1 MPSFDHNGDVVE
13 EQDPFLYR
21 TKTHEPKPDYTSF
34 IARNASLIAAKTTNS
49 QLQTETDATTDLK
62 KPDNKD
68 LIKILGPDYS
78 DEFKSPYDTVDLI
91 RYHEVLRD
99 DGIASAALDFL
110 IQFMLGDHFK
120 TIIDI
125 NAEFDTEEEENAARD
140 FFANSP
146 RIRAYKRRLDRV
158 NREVKFQI
166 HMFSLLLQCFAF
178 GRCCGL
184 IEKSDVDDL
193 PIAIKVLPSMHLG
206 QVYVHRKT
214 WEVIGVE
221 HLDWPFPAS
230 IMKSENMLYFC
241 NRNHNISPSTF
252 QYGYS
257 LLERVVDLS
266 ELNRITNQRN
276 LKEINFRLWAAF
288 LLIKLPGSFNKKIM
302 QEMADEIAKGAGNSI
317 FTNQAA
323 TVEVHQLGHDMD
335 KLIDQRNENYRE
347 IIRQLQVP
355 IILFDPDILNRA
367 TSQELMEAWTVSVL
381 KIYRSWFKDIVQD
394 QWINPIVKTLI
405 ESERQAERE
414 RGGGTGIESKQDIG
428 PIEPKDKPPAAA
440 EDKPLPQAQED
451 QAEAEAE
458 APTIAKE
465 VIPLEAIDPATGEVL
480 VYRLPWKIKME
491 LDPLNYD
498 TYKEKAETAILLKN
512 NGLATTATALKMI
525 GVTDENEVAQLL
537 ELEEQRR
544 QERFALTG
552 AREID
557 AAGAQADPNK
567 QVDPKVADK
576 LAAEKAGAPKGRP
589 PTTIERQK
597 DKFKESLRQSVTG
610 ANVPTKQGFR
620 AKRIGIRRT
629 PPP

>member
-1 MPSFDHNGDVVE
+1 MPTPE
-13 EQDPFLYR
+13 EEEPIIIR
-21 TKTHEPKPDYTSF
+21 TKTSEPKPDYTSF
-34 IARNASLIAAKTTNS
+34 ITRNAALIAAKTTNS
-49 QLQTETDATTDLK
+49 QLQTETDASTDLK

-68 LIKILGPDYS
+68 LIRILGPDYS
-78 DEFKSPYDTVDLI
+78 DQFKSPYDTVDLI

-99 DGIASAALDFL
+99 DGIASSAIDFL

-125 NAEFDTEEEENAARD
+125 NAEFDTEEEENQARD

-146 RIRAYKRRLDRV
+146 RIKAYKRRLDRV
-158 NREVKFQI
+158 NREIKFQI
-166 HMFSLLLQCFAF
+166 HMFSLLLQCFGF
-178 GRCCGL
+178 GRACGL

-214 WEVIGVE
+214 WEVLAVE

-230 IMKSENMLYFC
+230 IIKSENMLYFC

-288 LLIKLPGSFNKKIM
+288 LLIKLPGSFNKEIM
-302 QEMADEIAKGAGNSI
+302 QKMADEIAKGAGNSI

-394 QWINPIVKTLI
+394 QWINPIIKTLI
-405 ESERQAERE
+405 EAERQAQRE
-414 RGGGTGIESKQDIG
+414 QGQTQSEEPVQEE
-428 PIEPKDKPPAAA
+428 PEEEPK
-440 EDKPLPQAQED
+440 PQNPDE
-451 QAEAEAE
+451 
-458 APTIAKE
+458 PTPKTSTNIVKE
-465 VIPLEAIDPATGEVL
+465 VIPLDAIDPKTGEVL
-480 VYRLPWKIKME
+480 VYRLPWKIKLE

-498 TYKEKAETAILLKN
+498 TFKEKAETAILLKN
-512 NGLATTATALKMI
+512 NGLATTASALKMI

-544 QERFALTG
+544 QERFQLAG
-552 AREID
+552 AADID
-557 AAGAQADPNK
+557 AAGNRRNPQ
-567 QVDPKVADK
+567 QVDPTVQDRRD
-576 LAAEKAGAPKGRP
+576 AAAGAPRGRQP
-589 PTTIERQK
+589 ATLERQR
-597 DKFKESLRQSVTG
+597 DKLRGSLRESVTSQ
-610 ANVPTKQGFR
+610 NVPTRQGQR
-620 AKRIGIRRT
+620 PKRTGIRRT
-629 PPP
+629 PE

>member
-1 MPSFDHNGDVVE
+1 MPSFDHNGEVVE
-13 EQDPFLYR
+13 EDQQQQDPFLYR

-34 IARNASLIAAKTTNS
+34 ITRNAALIAAKTANN
-49 QLQTETDATTDLK
+49 QLQTETDNTTDLK

-68 LIKILGPDYS
+68 LIRILGPDYS
-78 DEFKSPYDTVDLI
+78 DQFKSPYDTVDLI
-91 RYHEVLRD
+91 RFHEVLRD
-99 DGIASAALDFL
+99 DGIASASLDFL

-178 GRCCGL
+178 GRACGL
-184 IEKSDVDDL
+184 IERSDVDNL

-214 WEVIGVE
+214 WEVIAVE

-230 IMKSENMLYFC
+230 IMKADDMLYFC

-257 LLERVVDLS
+257 LIERVVDLS

-288 LLIKLPGSFNKKIM
+288 LLIKLPGSFNKEIM
-302 QEMADEIAKGAGNSI
+302 QKMADEIAKGAGNSI

-335 KLIDQRNENYRE
+335 KLLDQREQNYRE

-394 QWINPIVKTLI
+394 QWINPIIKTLI
-405 ESERQAERE
+405 EDERQAQRQQEQSLLSDTAQTKPAE
-414 RGGGTGIESKQDIG
+414 EPTPQVQSES
-428 PIEPKDKPPAAA
+428 EKPQSPFAKA
-440 EDKPLPQAQED
+440 KLQ
-451 QAEAEAE
+451 QAEESDATQ
-458 APTIAKE
+458 PNLAKE
-465 VIPLEAIDPATGEVL
+465 VIPLEAIDPVTGEVL

-498 TYKEKAETAILLKN
+498 TYKERAETAILLKN
-512 NGLATTATALKMI
+512 NGLMTTATALKSI
-525 GVTDENEVAQLL
+525 GVTDENELAQLL
-537 ELEEQRR
+537 EMEEERR
-544 QERFALTG
+544 QQNLQF
-552 AREID
+552 
-557 AAGAQADPNK
+557 AGAQVAREQK
-567 QVDPKVADK
+567 QEEVPTRAQPGQPS
-576 LAAEKAGAPKGRP
+576 KAR
-589 PTTIERQK
+589 TVERQR
-597 DKFKESLRQSVTG
+597 DVLKEQLRNSITG
-610 ANVPTKQGFR
+610 KNVGIKEGPR
-620 AKRIGIRRT
+620 PKRVGIKRT
-629 PPP
+629 PF

>member
-1 MPSFDHNGDVVE
+1 MANANE
-13 EQDPFLYR
+13 EPKEEKKQDPIILRPTR
-21 TKTHEPKPDYTSF
+21 TYEPKPDYTSF
-34 IARNASLIAAKTTNS
+34 ITRNAALIAAKTTNN

-62 KPDNKD
+62 RPDNKD
-68 LIKILGPDYS
+68 LIRILGPDYS
-78 DEFKSPYDTVDLI
+78 DQFKSPYDTVDLI

-146 RIRAYKRRLDRV
+146 RIKAFKRRLDRV

-184 IEKSDVDDL
+184 IEKSDVDGL

-230 IMKSENMLYFC
+230 VIKAEDMLYFC

-257 LLERVVDLS
+257 LIERIVDLS

-288 LLIKLPGSFNKKIM
+288 LLIKLPGSFNKEIM
-302 QEMADEIAKGAGNSI
+302 QKMADEIAKGAGNSI
-317 FTNQAA
+317 FTNQAV

-335 KLIDQRNENYRE
+335 KLIEQRNENYRE

-394 QWINPIVKTLI
+394 QWINPIIKSLI
-405 ESERQAERE
+405 EDERQALRDQ
-414 RGGGTGIESKQDIG
+414 G
-428 PIEPKDKPPAAA
+428 
-440 EDKPLPQAQED
+440 KPLPED
-451 QAEAEAE
+451 EESTKPEDEPGPQTEDKAKAELDADEKAVDKE
-458 APTIAKE
+458 KPNIVKE
-465 VIPLEAIDPATGEVL
+465 VIPLDAIDPATGEVL
-480 VYRLPWKIKME
+480 VYRLPWKIKIE
-491 LDPLNYD
+491 LDALNYD
-498 TYKEKAETAILLKN
+498 TFKEKAETAILLKN
-512 NGLATTATALKMI
+512 NGLATTASALKMI
-525 GVTDENEVAQLL
+525 GVTDENEIAQLL

-557 AAGAQADPNK
+557 AAGAQANPNK
-567 QVDPKVADK
+567 EVDPKVADK
-576 LAAEKAGAPKGRP
+576 LAAEKAGAPKGKP
-589 PTTIERQK
+589 PSSVERQRQ
-597 DKFKESLRQSVTG
+597 KFRDSLRQSVTG
-610 ANVPTKQGFR
+610 QNVPTNRGPR
-620 AKRIGIRRT
+620 PKRTGIRRT
-629 PPP
+629 PL

>member
-1 MPSFDHNGDVVE
+1 MPKAKTIAAK
-13 EQDPFLYR
+13 EQQQEQPDDPLIYR
-21 TKTHEPKPDYTSF
+21 SKLHDNKPDYTSF
-34 IARNASLIAAKTTNS
+34 ITRNAALIAAKTTNN
-49 QLQTETDATTDLK
+49 QLQTEAENTTDLK

-68 LIKILGPDYS
+68 LIRILGPDYS
-78 DEFKSPYDTVDLI
+78 DQFKSPYDTVDLI
-91 RYHEVLRD
+91 RFHEVLRD

-140 FFANSP
+140 FFANNP

-178 GRCCGL
+178 GRACGL
-184 IEKSDVDDL
+184 IERSDVDNL

-230 IMKSENMLYFC
+230 IMKADTMIYFA

-257 LLERVVDLS
+257 LIERVVDLS

-288 LLIKLPGSFNKKIM
+288 LLIKLPGSFNKEIM
-302 QEMADEIAKGAGNSI
+302 QKMADEIAKGAGNSI
-317 FTNQAA
+317 FTNQAT

-335 KLIDQRNENYRE
+335 KLLDQRDKNYRE

-394 QWINPIVKTLI
+394 QWINPIIKTLI
-405 ESERQAERE
+405 EDERQAERQQGQTLLE
-414 RGGGTGIESKQDIG
+414 DTG
-428 PIEPKDKPPAAA
+428 PAKP
-440 EDKPLPQAQED
+440 EEELKPQAQAEAD
-451 QAEAEAE
+451 KPQSPFAKAKLQQAEESDATQ
-458 APTIAKE
+458 PNLAKE

-480 VYRLPWKIKME
+480 IYRLPWKIKME

-498 TYKEKAETAILLKN
+498 TYKERAETAILLKN
-512 NGLATTATALKMI
+512 NGLMTTATALKSI
-525 GVTDENEVAQLL
+525 GVTDENELAQLL
-537 ELEEQRR
+537 EKE
-544 QERFALTG
+544 A
-552 AREID
+552 ARE
-557 AAGAQADPNK
+557 AERLAFGKAGFEDRNPADRDPNERNRQRSVENQK
-567 QVDPKVADK
+567 
-576 LAAEKAGAPKGRP
+576 KALG
-589 PTTIERQK
+589 EDLQK
-597 DKFKESLRQSVTG
+597 SITG
-610 ANVPTKQGFR
+610 KNVPTKQGLGF
-620 AKRIGIRRT
+620 KRT
-629 PPP
+629 PPEQQQ

>member
-1 MPSFDHNGDVVE
+1 MPRAKSPTQPIAKTDDSL
-13 EQDPFLYR
+13 DPFLYR
-21 TKTHEPKPDYTSF
+21 SNTHQPKPEYTSF
-34 IARNASLIAAKTTNS
+34 IARNAALVAAKLSGT
-49 QLQTETDATTDLK
+49 QLQTDKDGRSTDLK
-62 KPDNKD
+62 KPDNKE
-68 LIKILGPDYS
+68 LIAILGPDFS
-78 DEFKSPYDTVDLI
+78 DQFKSPYDAVDLI
-91 RYHEVLRD
+91 RFHEVLRD

-125 NAEFDTEEEENAARD
+125 NAEFDTEEEESAARD
-140 FFANSP
+140 FFVNNP

-178 GRCCGL
+178 GRACGL
-184 IEKSDVDDL
+184 IEKSDIDNL

-206 QVYVHRKT
+206 QVFVHRKT
-214 WEVIGVE
+214 WEIIGVE

-230 IMKSENMLYFC
+230 IIKTENMIYFA

-257 LLERVVDLS
+257 LIERVVDLS

-288 LLIKLPGSFNKKIM
+288 LLIKLPGSYNKDVM
-302 QEMADEIAKGAGNSI
+302 QKMADEISNGAGNSI

-335 KLIDQRNENYRE
+335 KLLDQRDKNYRE

-394 QWINPIVKTLI
+394 QWINPILKTLI
-405 ESERQAERE
+405 EDERQAARE
-414 RGGGTGIESKQDIG
+414 QETTLTESPIPQESEPKAKGLDQEKEKEEAENANAPSKQVK
-428 PIEPKDKPPAAA
+428 E
-440 EDKPLPQAQED
+440 
-451 QAEAEAE
+451 
-458 APTIAKE
+458 TTKE
-465 VIPLEAIDPATGEVL
+465 VIPIDAIDPATGEVL
-480 VYRLPWKIKME
+480 VYRLPWKIKLE

-498 TYKEKAETAILLKN
+498 TYKERAETAILLKN
-512 NGLATTATALKMI
+512 NGLMTIGTALKSI
-525 GVTDENEVAQLL
+525 GVTDENELAQLL
-537 ELEEQRR
+537 EMEEERR
-544 QERFALTG
+544 LQNQQFQ
-552 AREID
+552 
-557 AAGAQADPNK
+557 GAQ
-567 QVDPKVADK
+567 V
-576 LAAEKAGAPKGRP
+576 AAEQGQKTQKTGQPITQQQQQQGGPGGPKPR
-589 PTTIERQK
+589 TLDRQK
-597 DKFKESLRQSVTG
+597 EKFREELRSSVTG
-610 ANVPTKQGFR
+610 QNVPTKT
-620 AKRIGIRRT
+620 GIRPKRGVPT
-629 PPP
+629 KRGF

>member
-1 MPSFDHNGDVVE
+1 MPTTADDAKEDAAAAVVI
-13 EQDPFLYR
+13 R
-21 TKTHEPKPDYTSF
+21 TNTHDQPRPDYTSF
-34 IARNASLIAAKTTNS
+34 IVRNAALIAAKAGSGGS
-49 QLQTETDATTDLK
+49 QLQTETDSTTDLK
-62 KPDNKD
+62 KPDNKE
-68 LIKILGPDYS
+68 LIKILGPEYS
-78 DEFKSPYDTVDLI
+78 DQFKSPYDVVDLI
-91 RYHEVLRD
+91 RFHEVIRD

-146 RIRAYKRRLDRV
+146 RIKAFKRRIDRV

-178 GRCCGL
+178 GRACGL
-184 IEKSDVDDL
+184 VEKSDVDGL

-230 IMKSENMLYFC
+230 IIKAENMLYFC

-288 LLIKLPGSFNKKIM
+288 LLIKLPGSYNKDVM
-302 QEMADEIAKGAGNSI
+302 QKMADEISKGAGNSI

-323 TVEVHQLGHDMD
+323 TIEVHQLGHDMD
-335 KLIDQRNENYRE
+335 KLLDQRDKNYRE

-381 KIYRSWFKDIVQD
+381 KIFRSWFKDIVQD
-394 QWINPIVKTLI
+394 QWINPIIKTLI
-405 ESERQAERE
+405 ESERQALRE
-414 RGGGTGIESKQDIG
+414 QQETVSTEKV
-428 PIEPKDKPPAAA
+428 PIEPEEEQDSPSPVSKEKV
-440 EDKPLPQAQED
+440 E
-451 QAEAEAE
+451 EAEASDAT
-458 APTIAKE
+458 APNLAKQ
-465 VIPLEAIDPATGEVL
+465 VIPIEAIDPATGEVL
-480 VYRLPWKIKME
+480 VYRLPWKIKLE

-498 TYKEKAETAILLKN
+498 TYRERAETAILLKN
-512 NGLATTATALKMI
+512 NGLMTTGTALKSI
-525 GVTDENEVAQLL
+525 GITDENELAQLL
-537 ELEEQRR
+537 EMEEERR
-544 QERFALTG
+544 QQNLQF
-552 AREID
+552 
-557 AAGAQADPNK
+557 AGAQVAREQKQEETPTRAQPGQPNR
-567 QVDPKVADK
+567 ART
-576 LAAEKAGAPKGRP
+576 L
-589 PTTIERQK
+589 ERQR
-597 DKFKESLRQSVTG
+597 DVLKEQLRNSVTG
-610 ANVPTKQGFR
+610 ANVGIKQGPKP
-620 AKRIGIRRT
+620 KRVGIRRK
-629 PPP
+629 PL